1 MHLEWQPGCRRM
13 DTWFGQ
19 RPTDVVC
26 LPFTM
31 NSWVQWPR
39 RFWRIDSGTIC
50 HKGPCRALG
59 GSEVKMHLPKSH
71 CFMTMPYFFHLFPYF
86 CGKWKKIAVES
97 RILTSWKGNLNFH
110 DCCQGNCSNLISFA
124 NKSFETLKIATWWR
138 WNFPG
143 TWNLGEQTPRSAP
156 RHVQA
161 TSTTPAGVP
170 WLSRMSLRVSW
181 MYGHYPEQGATE
193 CKHQYGNT
201 KKIKNAAQSRS
212 MPGRAIV
219 LHIRASSPIVLITGN
234 FISNMLINV
243 LSMHPWRPFTYP
255 PIYLSTRP
263 FIESYT
269 HTYPLTD
276 LPSHLPGYVWP
287 PTWSHLIGCVHIYL
301 YHPVSF
307 YSKPIRPS
315 TQLSIHTCPSQFV
328 SASILYTHSYQVL
341 YLQLN
346 HVSI

>member
-19 RPTDVVC
+19 RPTGVVC

-71 CFMTMPYFFHLFPYF
+71 CFMTMPYFSHLFPYF
-86 CGKWKKIAVES
+86 CGKWKKITVES

-170 WLSRMSLRVSW
+170 WLSRMSLRVSC

-201 KKIKNAAQSRS
+201 EKIKNAARSWS
-212 MPGRAIV
+212 MPGWAIV
-219 LHIRASSPIVLITGN
+219 LHVRASSPIVLITGN
-234 FISNMLINV
+234 LSQICSPMFYPCTHNVHSPIHQSTYLPGRSSNHI
-243 LSMHPWRPFTYP
+243 HTPIHFTQ
-255 PIYLSTRP
+255 
-263 FIESYT
+263 
-269 HTYPLTD
+269 
-276 LPSHLPGYVWP
+276 LPTHLPGYVPP

-301 YHPVSF
+301 YYPVS
-307 YSKPIRPS
+307 I
-315 TQLSIHTCPSQFV
+315 
-328 SASILYTHSYQVL
+328 YTVY
-341 YLQLN
+341 
-346 HVSI
+346 IF